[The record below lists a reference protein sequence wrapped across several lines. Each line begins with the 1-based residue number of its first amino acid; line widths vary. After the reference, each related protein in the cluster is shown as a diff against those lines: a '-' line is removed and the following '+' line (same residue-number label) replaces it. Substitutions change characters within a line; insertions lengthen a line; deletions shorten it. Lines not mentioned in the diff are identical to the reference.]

1 MKLPYS
7 INRKQESITITILII
22 NIIASFYFFSHFPSQ
37 VAIHWNLYGQA
48 DGWAD
53 KTFAAFFFPVLILAV
68 YILMIF
74 APLLDPRKNR
84 YQEFSKIY
92 GIIRLV
98 LILFLSALY
107 FISSLSALGV
117 ITLIQQIVPLATGLL
132 FIIIGN
138 FLPKIKNNWFVGI
151 KTPWT
156 LSSEEVWN
164 KTHRLGGKIF
174 VLGGLLLM
182 VGVLLPPST
191 YLVLLPL
198 VILLMVGGTVGY
210 SYFIWQ
216 KLKK

>member
-7 INRKQESITITILII
+7 INRKQESITISILAL
-22 NIIASFYFFSHFPSQ
+22 NIIASFYFFSHFPSR
-37 VAIHWNLYGQA
+37 VAIHWNLYGQP
-48 DGWAD
+48 DRWAD
-53 KTFAAFFFPVLILAV
+53 KTFAAFFFPALIVAI

-92 GIIRLV
+92 GIIRLA
-98 LILFLSALY
+98 LITFLSILY
-107 FISSLSALGV
+107 FISSLNALE
-117 ITLIQQIVPLATGLL
+117 INIPIHKTVPIGTGLL
-132 FIIIGN
+132 FVIIGN

-174 VLGGLLLM
+174 VLGGFLLM